1 MPTGST
7 THAHEY
13 RLLFAAPDLEEAAL
27 DGWWTYAAE
36 AEDALVQA
44 DAQHSFSPVSLIL
57 VTGPAD
63 KACHRK
69 KLKKLSASGIRGGA
83 GRLVDDPARGGG
95 PCRPQGVCKRG
106 RRTLERHFEAF
117 L

>member
-44 DAQHSFSPVSLIL
+44 DAQHSFSLVSLIL

-63 KACHRK
+63 KALQK
-69 KLKKLSASGIRGGA
+69 KIKKLSA
-83 GRLVDDPARGGG
+83 
-95 PCRPQGVCKRG
+95 
-106 RRTLERHFEAF
+106 ERHYEGEQGGWSTIRLAVVDLVGRKVYANVAGDPLKGILKPF